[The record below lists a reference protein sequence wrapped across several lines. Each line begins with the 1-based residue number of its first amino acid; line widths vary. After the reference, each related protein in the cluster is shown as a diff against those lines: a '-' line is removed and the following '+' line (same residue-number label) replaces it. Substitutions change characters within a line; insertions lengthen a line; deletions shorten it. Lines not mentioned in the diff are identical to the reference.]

1 MVIRPKPI
9 NQMTR
14 WSGSAA
20 LLFVALLVAGP
31 LAALWL
37 KADTSATLTSAD
49 WSAVRFTLFQA
60 SLSASISVVLAIPVA
75 RALARR
81 SFRGR
86 AVLVTLLGAPFLL
99 PVIVAIFGLL
109 AIWGRS
115 GFVSQILQSFGA
127 ERLNIYGLS
136 GVLLAHVFFNLPL
149 VTRLILQGWGRIPVE
164 HFRLSAQLGMSP
176 KDVFLRL
183 ELPVLRSILP
193 GAFLLVFLL
202 CVTSF
207 AVALTLGGG
216 PKATT
221 IELAIYQALRFEF
234 DLGKAA
240 TLGLIQFIICGIIAF
255 WSLRAAAPVSFGGG
269 LSKVT
274 QRWDVSS
281 KSLLL
286 QDWVILIAVTGFLGA
301 PLIAVVGRGLP
312 ALTNLPLSVWP
323 AILNSLTIA
332 LFSAFLSVL
341 LALALA
347 RFIDSLKSLH
357 KKVSSVVEGLG
368 LLTLAASP
376 FVLGT
381 GLFIIIHPI
390 ADPFALA
397 LPVTAL
403 INAAISLPLALRA
416 LLPAIE
422 HNRVTYGRL
431 TDSLDM
437 KGWSRF
443 RLTLWPAIR
452 KPLGFSAGLAAALS
466 MGDLGVITLFAA
478 PDVETLPLLMYRLMG
493 AYRMDEAASVAL
505 VLVAITLTL
514 FWAFDLGGR
523 LGHQT

>member
-1 MVIRPKPI
+1 MVIRSQPI
-9 NQMTR
+9 SRMAR
-14 WSGSAA
+14 WSGLAA
-20 LLFVALLVAGP
+20 LLFVALLVVGP

-37 KADTSATLTSAD
+37 RAGTSATLTSAD
-49 WSAVRFTLFQA
+49 WAAIKFTLFQA
-60 SLSASISVVLAIPVA
+60 TLSACISVILAIPVA

-86 AVLVTLLGAPFLL
+86 SILVTLLGAPFLL

-115 GFVSQILQSFGA
+115 GVVSQIMQSLGA
-127 ERLNIYGLS
+127 ERLNIYGLT

-176 KDVFLRL
+176 RDVFLRL
-183 ELPVLRSILP
+183 ELPMLRSILP

-234 DLGKAA
+234 DLRKAA
-240 TLGLIQFIICGIIAF
+240 VLGLIQFVICAIIAF
-255 WSLRAAAPVSFGGG
+255 WSLRAAAPIAFGSG
-269 LSKVT
+269 LSAVT

-281 KSLLL
+281 RWLLW
-286 QDWVILIAVTGFLGA
+286 QDGLVLIAITGFLGA
-301 PLIAVVGRGLP
+301 PLIAVIGRGLP
-312 ALTNLPLSVWP
+312 AFTNLPSAIWP
-323 AILNSLTIA
+323 AIVNSLTVA
-332 LFSAFLSVL
+332 LFSAALSVL

-347 RFIDSLKSLH
+347 GFIDSLKARH
-357 KKVSSVVEGLG
+357 NRMSSMIEGVG

-403 INAAISLPLALRA
+403 VNAAISLPLTLRA
-416 LLPAIE
+416 LLPALQQ
-422 HNRVTYGRL
+422 NRLTYGRL
-431 TDSLDM
+431 TDSLGLQ
-437 KGWSRF
+437 GWSRF
-443 RLTLWPAIR
+443 RLTTWPAIR
-452 KPLGFSAGLAAALS
+452 KPLGFSTGLAAALS
-466 MGDLGVITLFAA
+466 MGDLGVITLFAP
-478 PDVETLPLLMYRLMG
+478 PDVETLPLIMYRLMG
-493 AYRMDEAASVAL
+493 AYRMNEAASVAL
-505 VLVAITLTL
+505 ILVALTLTL
-514 FWAFDLGGR
+514 FWLFDRGGR

>member
-1 MVIRPKPI
+1 MVVSPKPI
-9 NQMTR
+9 NPLTR
-14 WSGSAA
+14 FSGLAA
-20 LLFVALLVAGP
+20 LLFVALLVVGP
-31 LAALWL
+31 LIALWVR
-37 KADTSATLTSAD
+37 AETSAMLTDAD
-49 WSAVRFTLFQA
+49 WSAIRFTLFQA
-60 SLSASISVVLAIPVA
+60 TLSASLSVILAIPVA

-81 SFRGR
+81 RFRGR
-86 AVLVTLLGAPFLL
+86 SVLVTLLGAPFLL

-115 GFVSQILQSFGA
+115 GFVSQILQSLGTD
-127 ERLNIYGLS
+127 RLNIYGLS

-164 HFRLSAQLGMSP
+164 HFRLSAQLGMTP
-176 KDVFLRL
+176 NDVFRRL
-183 ELPVLRSILP
+183 EVPMLRSILP

-221 IELAIYQALRFEF
+221 IELAIYQALRLEF

-240 TLGLIQFIICGIIAF
+240 TLGLIQFAICAAVAL
-255 WSLRAAAPVSFGGG
+255 WSLRTAVPVAFGGG
-269 LSKVT
+269 LSEAV

-281 KSLLL
+281 KWLIW
-286 QDWVILIAVTGFLGA
+286 QDRSVLIAITAFLGA
-301 PLIAVVGRGLP
+301 PLIAILIRGLP
-312 ALTNLPLSVWP
+312 KLPNLPSAIWP
-323 AILNSLTIA
+323 AILNSLTVA
-332 LFSAFLSVL
+332 LFSAALSVM

-347 RFIDSLKSLH
+347 SFIDTLKSRRS
-357 KKVSSVVEGLG
+357 KMSVFFEGAG

-403 INAAISLPLALRA
+403 VNAAISLPLALRA
-416 LLPAIE
+416 LLPALQQ
-422 HNRVTYGRL
+422 NRVTYGRL
-431 TDSLDM
+431 TDSLAIN
-437 KGWSRF
+437 GWSRF
-443 RLTLWPAIR
+443 RLTIWPAIR
-452 KPLGFSAGLAAALS
+452 KPLGFSTGLAAALS
-466 MGDLGVITLFAA
+466 MGDLGVITLFAP
-478 PDVETLPLLMYRLMG
+478 PDVETLPLVMYRLMG

-505 VLVAITLTL
+505 ILVALTL
-514 FWAFDLGGR
+514 ILFWIFDRGGR
-523 LGHQT
+523 LGN

>member
-1 MVIRPKPI
+1 MAVRPQSINPI
-9 NQMTR
+9 TR

-20 LLFVALLVAGP
+20 LLFVALLVIGP
-31 LAALWL
+31 LVALWL
-37 KADTSATLTSAD
+37 RADTSTSLTSTD
-49 WSAVRFTLFQA
+49 WAAVRFTLFQA
-60 SLSASISVVLAIPVA
+60 ILSATISVLLAIPVA

-81 SFRGR
+81 NFRGR
-86 AVLVTLLGAPFLL
+86 SVLVTLLGAPFLL

-115 GFVSQILQSFGA
+115 GIVSQILQSLGA
-127 ERLNIYGLS
+127 ERLNIYGLT

-164 HFRLSAQLGMSP
+164 HFRLSAQIGMTP
-176 KDVFLRL
+176 KDIFLRL
-183 ELPVLRSILP
+183 EMPMLRSILP

-240 TLGLIQFIICGIIAF
+240 VLGLIQFIICGIIAF
-255 WSLRAAAPVSFGGG
+255 WSLRATAPIVFGSG
-269 LSKVT
+269 LTTVT
-274 QRWDVSS
+274 RRWDVSS
-281 KSLLL
+281 KIMLWQDSL
-286 QDWVILIAVTGFLGA
+286 VLIAVTVFLGA
-301 PLIAVVGRGLP
+301 PLVSVIGRGLP
-312 ALTNLPLSVWP
+312 ALTNLPDAVWP
-323 AILNSLTIA
+323 AIFNSLIVA
-332 LFSAFLSVL
+332 LFSAALSVL

-347 RFIDSLKSLH
+347 GYIDELKARH
-357 KKVSSVVEGLG
+357 QKMSSVVEGFG

-403 INAAISLPLALRA
+403 VNAAISLPLALRA
-416 LLPAIE
+416 LLPALQ
-422 HNRVTYGRL
+422 HNRQIYGRL
-431 TDSLDM
+431 SDSLDLQ
-437 KGWSRF
+437 GWARF
-443 RLTLWPAIR
+443 RLTTWPVIR
-452 KPLGFSAGLAAALS
+452 KPLGFSTGLAAALS
-466 MGDLGVITLFAA
+466 MGDLGVITLFAP
-478 PDVETLPLLMYRLMG
+478 PDVETLPLIMYRLMG
-493 AYRMDEAASVAL
+493 VYRMDEAASVAL
-505 VLVAITLTL
+505 ILVALTLTL
-514 FWAFDLGGR
+514 FWVFDRGGR

>member
-1 MVIRPKPI
+1 MAIRPQSIKPI
-9 NQMTR
+9 TR
-14 WSGSAA
+14 WSGTVA
-20 LLFVALLVAGP
+20 LLFVALLVIGP
-31 LAALWL
+31 LMALWL
-37 KADTSATLTSAD
+37 RADTSSALTSAD
-49 WSAVRFTLFQA
+49 WAAVRFTLFQA
-60 SLSASISVVLAIPVA
+60 MLSATISVVLSIPIA

-86 AVLVTLLGAPFLL
+86 SALVTLLGAPFLL

-115 GFVSQILQSFGA
+115 GVVSHILQYIGA
-127 ERLNIYGLS
+127 ERLNIYGLT

-164 HFRLSAQLGMSP
+164 HFRLSAQLGMTP
-176 KDVFLRL
+176 KDVFLQL
-183 ELPVLRSILP
+183 EVPMLRNILP

-202 CVTSF
+202 CVGSF

-240 TLGLIQFIICGIIAF
+240 VLGLIQFIICGIIAF
-255 WSLRAAAPVSFGGG
+255 WSLRATTPIAFGSG
-269 LSKVT
+269 LASVT

-281 KSLLL
+281 KLLL
-286 QDWVILIAVTGFLGA
+286 WQDTLVLVLVTGFLGA
-301 PLIAVVGRGLP
+301 PLIAVISRGLP
-312 ALTNLPLSVWP
+312 ALTDLPVAVWP
-323 AILNSLTIA
+323 AILNSLTVA
-332 LFSAFLSVL
+332 LFSAALSVL
-341 LALALA
+341 LAFALA
-347 RFIDSLKSLH
+347 GFIDSLKARQ
-357 KKVSSVVEGLG
+357 KKISSIVEGVG

-403 INAAISLPLALRA
+403 VNAAISLPLALRA
-416 LLPAIE
+416 LLPALQ
-422 HNRVTYGRL
+422 HNRLTYGRL

-437 KGWSRF
+437 QGWDRF
-443 RLTLWPAIR
+443 RLTTWPVIR
-452 KPLGFSAGLAAALS
+452 KPLGFSTGLAAALS
-466 MGDLGVITLFAA
+466 MGDLGVITLFAP
-478 PDVETLPLLMYRLMG
+478 PDVETLPLIMYRLMG
-493 AYRMDEAASVAL
+493 AYRMEEAASVAL
-505 VLVAITLTL
+505 ILVALTLTL
-514 FWAFDLGGR
+514 FWLFDRGGR